1 MIFLIKHH
9 TILDPS
15 IRGMHMMAPQWSR
28 AVLFSFACL
37 LLVPFT
43 QAQNATSAPVGIAPA
58 PSANASY
65 IAINCGG
72 LTPVNTSIPSYYGGV
87 TYGAGPFFSPN
98 NTVVST
104 SNASAG
110 VIFAPDAYYSGESTK
125 PLSYS
130 RTLNASVADA
140 ALYLTER
147 YGLSFR

>member
-1 MIFLIKHH
+1 
-9 TILDPS
+9 
-15 IRGMHMMAPQWSR
+15 MMAPQCSR

-37 LLVPFT
+37 LLAQFT
-43 QAQNATSAPVGIAPA
+43 HAQNATSAPVGIAPAPSGVAPA

-87 TYGAGPFFSPN
+87 TYGPGPFFTPN